1 MRIIGATRSVEPN
14 MNTVTKSEL
23 IEALAAEQMHLA
35 HRDVEY
41 SVNTLLEKMSEA
53 LITGRRI
60 EIRGFGSISLRY
72 RGPRVGRNPKTGAA
86 VTVPAKYVPHFKPG
100 RSLRE
105 RVNQMAFAPAA
116 GVEEN

>member
-1 MRIIGATRSVEPN
+1 M
-14 MNTVTKSEL
+14 TKSEL
-23 IEALAAEQMHLA
+23 IEALAAEQMH
-35 HRDVEY
+35 RPPGRGY

-86 VTVPAKYVPHFKPG
+86 VTVPAKFVPHFKPG

-105 RVNQMAFAPAA
+105 RVNQMAFAEAA